1 MAGTARVT
9 RLHTCPHAD
18 STGELQGAG
27 KAEDQAHLLGHSASQ
42 VLQHVQH
49 LEDVKRTHHLDPLES
64 SCLKGQEKEGRALE
78 KRSRGSRKMKR
89 DFEVEREEAL
99 RHKDSGTDGSG
110 LCWAGS
116 QHAGCLGAELQSQ
129 VRALWEGVAV
139 TSVPALGKIWGRN
152 TEAGRVSAL
161 NEGMPRIGFLG
172 RIVVG
177 SIQLG

>member
-1 MAGTARVT
+1 MR
-9 RLHTCPHAD
+9 
-18 STGELQGAG
+18 E
-27 KAEDQAHLLGHSASQ
+27 
-42 VLQHVQH
+42 
-49 LEDVKRTHHLDPLES
+49 KRHLDTRTQVQMAV
-64 SCLKGQEKEGRALE
+64 G
-78 KRSRGSRKMKR
+78 
-89 DFEVEREEAL
+89 FV
-99 RHKDSGTDGSG
+99 
-110 LCWAGS
+110 CWAGS